1 MNESEESEEGGHTS
15 KPPLSWEHGHQSKAE
30 SPEQQRSSSPV
41 ASCVSMTSDKS
52 MGHPVN
58 FKDGKQSTEKR
69 SEKNQETSD
78 TTVPSHVFVKSDG
91 SIGQPPNFTDE
102 RPSTDDRTEKNQE
115 TSDTA
120 VPSHVFVKNDGSIG
134 QPPNFTDERPS
145 TNERQHQES
154 SKETSDISE
163 LLPASNQSDPKTK
176 FMLVKATVQKFVDKE
191 LAKLWGAHF
200 PEYPQCSGSQAK
212 DDVGKGDDEEALDEE
227 EEQQRKSAI
236 KGVGKITLLCMM
248 RMKEDEMAHTLK
260 SETLAVKCK
269 QKLKCHMMEKFR
281 SWFEGIANAGQ
292 PSLLNEIYTEL
303 FITEGGSGD
312 INNEHEIRQIQ
323 IASRKPAKEEMCFIK
338 CEDLFQ
344 ATADNSQPI
353 RRILTKGVA
362 GIGKTVLTHKFTLD
376 WAEGK
381 ANQNIDFTFHV
392 TFRELNLLKDKTFS
406 MVELVH
412 HFFIETKNAE
422 ICNFEKFKVI
432 FIIDGLDECRLPL
445 DFHKNGTWTDVKKP
459 TSVDML
465 LTNLIMG
472 NLLPNACIWI
482 TTRPAA
488 ANRIPANCVDMLT
501 EVRGFTDSQKEEY
514 FRKRFKEETLA
525 GQILSHIKRSR
536 SLYIMCYIPIFCWI
550 TATVLEHFFH
560 TWKRQGDMPKTL
572 TEMYIHFLIVQS
584 LQENI
589 RYNGKRVPDSQ
600 WFKKSRKILLSLG
613 KLAFNQLEKGNLI
626 FYKTDLEECEIDIR
640 AALKYSAVFT
650 QVFKEE
656 CGLYQEKVFCFIH
669 LSIQEF
675 LAAMYV
681 FWTFINTGVNSLS
694 KKKCIMDI
702 QHLHNMAV
710 DKALE
715 SVNGHL
721 DLFLRFLLGLS
732 QETNQTLLEGLLG
745 ETGNRSLTNAST
757 VEYIKQK
764 LDQDLCTEK
773 AINLLNCLNE
783 LGSRCLVEDI
793 QKYLTSGSLSRKTPE
808 PGQWAAL
815 VYILLTSD
823 NELDVFDL
831 RKYSASEEVLLRL
844 LPVAKVSK
852 KLLLSGCNLSEGCC
866 EALASV
872 LSLNSSLRELDL
884 STNDLQ
890 DSGVCLLSAG
900 MGSPNCILE
909 TLKMNGCLLTERC
922 CEALASALST
932 KSSSLRVLDLS
943 SNDLQDSGV
952 KLLSARLETD
962 CTLVTLRLKNCS
974 LSERCC
980 EALASVLSSN
990 SSSLREL
997 DLSSNDLQDSGV
1009 KLLSDGLGSPD
1020 CTLETLRLSGCLVTQ
1035 EGCASLAS
1043 ALSSN
1048 PSHLRVLDLSY
1059 NHPGNSGVTLLSARL
1074 KDPHWRLDNLSVE
1087 HIGERRL
1094 TSGLRKYA
1102 YVFTLDP
1109 NTVHTYLSLSEGNSR
1124 VTLDEED
1131 NWYPDHPER
1140 FDFFQQV
1147 LCREGLTGRC
1157 YWEVEVQG
1165 DASIGVAYREIR
1177 RKGQGDLSYLGGQN
1191 DSWCLKCYAD
1201 HYIACCNN
1209 RRIDIRLPR
1218 TSRRVGVYV
1227 DCHAGTL
1234 TFYRVTPEVCD
1245 KVEGPS
1251 SNTWAH
1257 IHTFQSTF
1265 TQNCYPG
1272 FGFKFW
1278 RNVGENATVTLCDL
1292 FQR

>member
-1 MNESEESEEGGHTS
+1 
-15 KPPLSWEHGHQSKAE
+15 
-30 SPEQQRSSSPV
+30 
-41 ASCVSMTSDKS
+41 CV
-52 MGHPVN
+52 P
-58 FKDGKQSTEKR
+58 
-69 SEKNQETSD
+69 
-78 TTVPSHVFVKSDG
+78 
-91 SIGQPPNFTDE
+91 
-102 RPSTDDRTEKNQE
+102 
-115 TSDTA
+115 
-120 VPSHVFVKNDGSIG
+120 
-134 QPPNFTDERPS
+134 
-145 TNERQHQES
+145 
-154 SKETSDISE
+154 
-163 LLPASNQSDPKTK
+163 
-176 FMLVKATVQKFVDKE
+176 VQKM
-191 LAKLWGAHF
+191 L
-200 PEYPQCSGSQAK
+200 
-212 DDVGKGDDEEALDEE
+212 
-227 EEQQRKSAI
+227 
-236 KGVGKITLLCMM
+236 TLN
-248 RMKEDEMAHTLK
+248 
-260 SETLAVKCK
+260 
-269 QKLKCHMMEKFR
+269 CHMMEKFR
-281 SWFEGIANAGQ
+281 SWFEGIAKAGQ

-694 KKKCIMDI
+694 KKKCIMDL
-702 QHLHNMAV
+702 QHLYNMAV
-710 DKALE
+710 DKAIE

-732 QETNQTLLEGLLG
+732 QETNQTLLRGLLG

-764 LDQDLCTEK
+764 LDQDLCPEK
-773 AINLLNCLNE
+773 TINLLNCLNE
-783 LGSRCLVEDI
+783 MGGRSLVEDI

-815 VYILLTSD
+815 VFILLSSD

-831 RKYSASEEVLLRL
+831 RKYSASEEVLL
-844 LPVAKVSK
+844 
-852 KLLLSGCNLSEGCC
+852 SGCNLSEGCC

-872 LSLNSSLRELDL
+872 LSQNSSLIELDLSTNDLQDSGVKLISVGLENSRPYLCIFVASCIHNVRVFCISYKCRLSACLVTKDGCEALASALSSNSSSLRELDL

-890 DSGVCLLSAG
+890 DSGVKLLSG
-900 MGSPNCILE
+900 GLRSPNCTLK

-952 KLLSARLETD
+952 KLLSAGLERPD

-974 LSERCC
+974 LSEICC

-990 SSSLREL
+990 SSLIEL
-997 DLSSNDLQDSGV
+997 DLSTNDLQDTGV
-1009 KLLSDGLGSPD
+1009 GLLSAGLGSPHCSLKILRSVILL
-1020 CTLETLRLSGCLVTQ
+1020 CT
-1035 EGCASLAS
+1035 
-1043 ALSSN
+1043 
-1048 PSHLRVLDLSY
+1048 
-1059 NHPGNSGVTLLSARL
+1059 
-1074 KDPHWRLDNLSVE
+1074 
-1087 HIGERRL
+1087 
-1094 TSGLRKYA
+1094 
-1102 YVFTLDP
+1102 
-1109 NTVHTYLSLSEGNSR
+1109 
-1124 VTLDEED
+1124 
-1131 NWYPDHPER
+1131 
-1140 FDFFQQV
+1140 
-1147 LCREGLTGRC
+1147 
-1157 YWEVEVQG
+1157 
-1165 DASIGVAYREIR
+1165 
-1177 RKGQGDLSYLGGQN
+1177 
-1191 DSWCLKCYAD
+1191 KC
-1201 HYIACCNN
+1201 
-1209 RRIDIRLPR
+1209 
-1218 TSRRVGVYV
+1218 
-1227 DCHAGTL
+1227 
-1234 TFYRVTPEVCD
+1234 
-1245 KVEGPS
+1245 
-1251 SNTWAH
+1251 
-1257 IHTFQSTF
+1257 
-1265 TQNCYPG
+1265 
-1272 FGFKFW
+1272 
-1278 RNVGENATVTLCDL
+1278 
-1292 FQR
+1292 

>member
-1 MNESEESEEGGHTS
+1 
-15 KPPLSWEHGHQSKAE
+15 
-30 SPEQQRSSSPV
+30 
-41 ASCVSMTSDKS
+41 
-52 MGHPVN
+52 
-58 FKDGKQSTEKR
+58 
-69 SEKNQETSD
+69 
-78 TTVPSHVFVKSDG
+78 
-91 SIGQPPNFTDE
+91 
-102 RPSTDDRTEKNQE
+102 
-115 TSDTA
+115 
-120 VPSHVFVKNDGSIG
+120 
-134 QPPNFTDERPS
+134 
-145 TNERQHQES
+145 
-154 SKETSDISE
+154 
-163 LLPASNQSDPKTK
+163 
-176 FMLVKATVQKFVDKE
+176 MLVKATVQKFVDKE

-281 SWFEGIANAGQ
+281 SWFEGIAKAGQ

-694 KKKCIMDI
+694 KKKCIMDL
-702 QHLHNMAV
+702 QHLYNMAV
-710 DKALE
+710 DKAIE

-732 QETNQTLLEGLLG
+732 QETNQTLLRGLLG

-764 LDQDLCTEK
+764 LDQDLCPEK
-773 AINLLNCLNE
+773 TINLLNCLNE
-783 LGSRCLVEDI
+783 MGGRSLVEDI
-793 QKYLTSGSLSRKTPE
+793 Q
-808 PGQWAAL
+808 
-815 VYILLTSD
+815 
-823 NELDVFDL
+823 
-831 RKYSASEEVLLRL
+831 
-844 LPVAKVSK
+844 
-852 KLLLSGCNLSEGCC
+852 
-866 EALASV
+866 
-872 LSLNSSLRELDL
+872 
-884 STNDLQ
+884 
-890 DSGVCLLSAG
+890 
-900 MGSPNCILE
+900 
-909 TLKMNGCLLTERC
+909 KMNGCLLTERC

-952 KLLSARLETD
+952 KLLSAGLERPD

-974 LSERCC
+974 LSEICCEALASVLSSNSSLIELDLSTNDLQDTGVGLLSAGLGSPHCSLKILRMNGCLLTERCCESLASVLSSKSCRMRELDLSTNDLQDSGVKLLSVGLGSPHCTLETLRSVLLSVCCEALASVLSSNSPSLKELDLSTNDLQDSGLKLLSAGLGSPDCTLEKLKMNGCLLTERCC

-1009 KLLSDGLGSPD
+1009 KLLSAGLGSPD
-1020 CTLETLRLSGCLVTQ
+1020 CTLETLRS
-1035 EGCASLAS
+1035 
-1043 ALSSN
+1043 
-1048 PSHLRVLDLSY
+1048 VL
-1059 NHPGNSGVTLLSARL
+1059 H
-1074 KDPHWRLDNLSVE
+1074 
-1087 HIGERRL
+1087 
-1094 TSGLRKYA
+1094 
-1102 YVFTLDP
+1102 
-1109 NTVHTYLSLSEGNSR
+1109 
-1124 VTLDEED
+1124 
-1131 NWYPDHPER
+1131 
-1140 FDFFQQV
+1140 
-1147 LCREGLTGRC
+1147 
-1157 YWEVEVQG
+1157 
-1165 DASIGVAYREIR
+1165 
-1177 RKGQGDLSYLGGQN
+1177 
-1191 DSWCLKCYAD
+1191 
-1201 HYIACCNN
+1201 
-1209 RRIDIRLPR
+1209 
-1218 TSRRVGVYV
+1218 
-1227 DCHAGTL
+1227 
-1234 TFYRVTPEVCD
+1234 
-1245 KVEGPS
+1245 
-1251 SNTWAH
+1251 
-1257 IHTFQSTF
+1257 
-1265 TQNCYPG
+1265 
-1272 FGFKFW
+1272 
-1278 RNVGENATVTLCDL
+1278 
-1292 FQR
+1292 